1 MASRFAAIYCIPI
14 LPLRGMKPD
23 AMDPQASTATTK
35 GTRHDQDTGSLHR
48 PRKTDEHP
56 RTERLHRSMASVR
69 AASPPAHG
77 PPGHFRALVLWRH
90 RAHSH
95 AIGIA
100 QLRTPTRTV
109 HPA

>member
-48 PRKTDEHP
+48 PRKPDEHP

-69 AASPPAHG
+69 AASPPAPGLAG
-77 PPGHFRALVLWRH
+77 PFRALDFWRH
-90 RAHSH
+90 GDHGDAHDTNH
-95 AIGIA
+95 PRLA
-100 QLRTPTRTV
+100 RTSAV
-109 HPA
+109 